1 MTSDTSNKLCGT
13 CKGILGTIRVMDWY
27 TNLIHHE
34 SLPSVKQSARKKKVK
49 EEKVIKGE
57 TCKNAVYSNLR
68 REKEKEEASLAV
80 QVKYM
85 VGR

>member
-1 MTSDTSNKLCGT
+1 
-13 CKGILGTIRVMDWY
+13 MDWY